1 MTAAGRRQAVA
12 RLLAHRLRVTT
23 FLFAAAIIAT
33 GAWAGYRVVP
43 GSHMQVFIY
52 RAVVTSALASNA
64 AFLAVYTSLARWW
77 RNPVGRTIVAVDLA
91 VFLALLPVALS
102 LYFTFS
108 RLDSRLAAGLDLAS
122 ITAIP
127 VTMCWR
133 IWTWLH
139 LQRAEDAGREAVG
152 REPPNG
158 VEE

>member
-1 MTAAGRRQAVA
+1 VVI
-12 RLLAHRLRVTT
+12 LA
-23 FLFAAAIIAT
+23 
-33 GAWAGYRVVP
+33 GAWLGYRVSP
-43 GSHMQVFIY
+43 GSHSQVLIY
-52 RAVVTSALASNA
+52 RVVVTSALASNA

-77 RNPVGRTIVAVDLA
+77 RNSIGRTIVAVDFA

-139 LQRAEDAGREAVG
+139 LQRAETARREAVA
-152 REPPNG
+152 REPANG